1 MTDTTGPDLTRPLR
15 HALPRLLQATGLD
28 GALAGLVSRD
38 GQRVVVTELH
48 DTLTDVLRGFVVVR
62 GKGVGG
68 AALQRARPVL
78 VDDYPHAGMIS
89 RVPERVIVRERI
101 HGLLAVPVPVGREVR
116 VLLYGVARTAQP
128 LGDRVLAASARVA
141 AALAQELTVECEV
154 VRRLRLLEDTRRRT
168 EPPAVDL
175 REIHEELLSVAAATQ
190 DEDLRDRLHALCGRL
205 DPPPGCPTTVP
216 LLTGREQQV
225 LAEVA
230 LGRTTA
236 EIADQLAVMPTTVK
250 TYLKNV
256 MRKLGTRNRMETVTA
271 ARRAGLLD

>member
-1 MTDTTGPDLTRPLR
+1 MRCEVSWSC
-15 HALPRLLQATGLD
+15 
-28 GALAGLVSRD
+28 GA
-38 GQRVVVTELH
+38 
-48 DTLTDVLRGFVVVR
+48 RGW
-62 GKGVGG
+62 GG

-78 VDDYPHAGMIS
+78 VDDYPHAGTIS
-89 RVPERVIVRERI
+89 RLPERLIVRERI

-116 VLLYGVARTAQP
+116 ALLYGVARTSQP
-128 LGDRVLAASARVA
+128 LGDRVLDASARVA
-141 AALAQELTVECEV
+141 AAVARELAVECEV
-154 VRRLRLLEDTRRRT
+154 VRRLRLLEDTRRRA

-175 REIHEELLSVAAATQ
+175 HEIREELASVAVATQ
-190 DEDLRDRLHALCGRL
+190 DEDLRDRLRALCDRL
-205 DPPPGCPTTVP
+205 DPPPRCPTAVP

-256 MRKLGTRNRMETVTA
+256 MRKLGTRNRVETVTA
-271 ARRAGLLD
+271 AQRAGLLN